1 MNAMRLKL
9 FVAAVAVAACL
20 FGARLTAFADDNKVK
35 KDPGTFGALESV
47 PPDVA
52 KAKSLAWLKKAT
64 NNDAAKLQAFEA
76 IWNRADRSVLDN
88 VADTFA
94 LGNAD
99 ANSVLTLVR
108 STNVPAPTKVPDIL
122 LDAKADPFLRA
133 NLGLA
138 VARILSN
145 RRAHEEALVVLMG
158 IEPQQTI
165 EPATYLFHRAVS
177 EHALLKKDDA
187 GKTIVRLIQ
196 DAVDSPER
204 YKTVAALMLL
214 DMQTWKKDLGNVARL
229 MDNSGR
235 RLELART
242 DEPTKK
248 IQKEIIARL
257 DELIKELENK
267 AKPKPGSGD
276 PKGGGGQPGDPQGGA
291 CPDGGQPGQ
300 GGAPGTNPSNQPP
313 KAPAPDFFIGG
324 QKGSGKVDFAQIK
337 KDLDNWAKLPPAEQ
351 AKAKAQIDELIN
363 SLPAVHREAF
373 ERYFEEIN
381 NRAIGLPKN

>member
-1 MNAMRLKL
+1 
-9 FVAAVAVAACL
+9 
-20 FGARLTAFADDNKVK
+20 
-35 KDPGTFGALESV
+35 
-47 PPDVA
+47 
-52 KAKSLAWLKKAT
+52 
-64 NNDAAKLQAFEA
+64 
-76 IWNRADRSVLDN
+76 
-88 VADTFA
+88 
-94 LGNAD
+94 
-99 ANSVLTLVR
+99 
-108 STNVPAPTKVPDIL
+108 
-122 LDAKADPFLRA
+122 
-133 NLGLA
+133 
-138 VARILSN
+138 
-145 RRAHEEALVVLMG
+145 MG
-158 IEPQQTI
+158 IEPYQTI

-267 AKPKPGSGD
+267 AKPKPGGGD
-276 PKGGGGQPGDPQGGA
+276 PKPGGGQPGD
-291 CPDGGQPGQ
+291 GQ
-300 GGAPGTNPSNQPP
+300 GGAPGTNPSNTPP

-324 QKGSGKVDFAQIK
+324 QKGSGKVDFGQIK

-351 AKAKAQIDELIN
+351 AKARAQIDELIN
-363 SLPAVHREAF
+363 SLPQVHREAF
-373 ERYFEEIN
+373 QRYFEEIN
-381 NRAIGLPKN
+381 DRAIGLPKN